1 MKLSLSAKSVLSK
14 LLSFAGIPET
24 RIRNRC
30 GKQYLILMYHRIL
43 PSGLAKPLTQAG
55 MHVDPGTFEMHI
67 RFLKQYFRVVSLSEK
82 FSSNQIMGKTP
93 SIRPACILTFDDGWK
108 DFYEHA
114 YPVLKRNQVPATV
127 FLPTRYI
134 GTDDWFWTDRLARF
148 LASATPPTKPELSG
162 TKPDNFLVEK
172 IAGLKGVYEERLET
186 AILLL
191 KNRSYKEVIEVVEK
205 LENRGNIRTDPA
217 RPMFL
222 NWEEVREMGRSGLVF
237 FGSHT
242 HNHRILVHLNEGDVR
257 EELVLSKKILLREG
271 VVDPSFIPFCYPN
284 GNLNERIA
292 AMVRESGYHV
302 AVSTV
307 DGWNDDDLSPY
318 ELKRVAIHQ
327 DMTASREMFGCRV
340 VDIL

>member
-1 MKLSLSAKSVLSK
+1 
-14 LLSFAGIPET
+14 
-24 RIRNRC
+24 
-30 GKQYLILMYHRIL
+30 MYHRIL
-43 PSGLAKPLTQAG
+43 PSGLAKPWTQAG
-55 MHVDPGTFEMHI
+55 MYVDPDTFEMHI
-67 RFLKQYFRVVSLSEK
+67 RFLKQYFQVVSLLEK
-82 FSSNQIMGKTP
+82 FSSNQTMGKTR
-93 SIRPACILTFDDGWK
+93 SIRPVCILTFDDGWR
-108 DFYEHA
+108 DFYEFA

-127 FLPTRYI
+127 FLPTGYI
-134 GTDDWFWTDRLARF
+134 GTNVWFWTDRLARF

-162 TKPDNFLVEK
+162 SKPDNSLVEK

-186 AILLL
+186 AILIL
-191 KNRSYKEVIEVVEK
+191 KNRSDKEVKEVVEG
-205 LENRGNIRTDPA
+205 LEDRGNIGSVPVK
-217 RPMFL
+217 PMFL
-222 NWEEVREMGRSGLVF
+222 NWEEVREMGRSGLVS

-242 HNHRILVHLNEGDVR
+242 HNHQILVHLKEGEVR

-292 AMVRESGYHV
+292 RMVREAGYHA

-307 DGWNDDDLSPY
+307 EGWNDADVSPY

-327 DMTASREMFGCRV
+327 DMTVSREMFGCRI